1 MFLIKSLGY
10 FVGGGRQYTHIF
22 LARVW
27 DVDIKAQDCASQSI
41 VLLRILVSFYI
52 QKLYRDVNEC

>member
-10 FVGGGRQYTHIF
+10 LGDGGVSTQFV
-22 LARVW
+22 ARVW
-27 DVDIKAQDCASQSI
+27 DVDIKAQDCTSESI
-41 VLLRILVSFYI
+41 VLLSILVSFFI

>member
-1 MFLIKSLGY
+1 MH
-10 FVGGGRQYTHIF
+10 RF

-27 DVDIKAQDCASQSI
+27 DVDIKAQDCTSQSI
-41 VLLRILVSFYI
+41 VLLSILVSFFI